1 MTKKHLNIIGYWS
14 ASLTFLIASSIMF
27 AHYMGFKGDFEQ
39 YGIIFI
45 PLAFLIN
52 FSVLI
57 LILILAERKKIK
69 GPFRSIGAML
79 LNIPVAFFYLWFA
92 MYLSSYYRVTVM
104 NDTSSRI
111 YAIQIDGCDKKYI
124 SELEAGESETV
135 WIKISSD
142 CSLSIAYKNTN
153 GKFKHDQI
161 EGYLT
166 NGMGR
171 PEDFHI
177 SGRNNPKI

>member
-1 MTKKHLNIIGYWS
+1 MTKKHLNIIGYCS
-14 ASLTFLIASSIMF
+14 AILTFLIASSIMF
-27 AHYMGFKGDFEQ
+27 AHYNGFHGDFEG

-45 PLAFLIN
+45 PIAFLIN

-79 LNIPVAFFYLWFA
+79 FNIPVAFFYIWFA
-92 MYLSSYYRVTVM
+92 MYLSSYFRVTVM

-111 YAIQIDGCDKKYI
+111 SVIQIDGCDKKYI
-124 SELEAGESETV
+124 NELEAGESETI

-142 CSLSIAYKNTN
+142 CSLSIAYLDKN
-153 GKFKHDQI
+153 GKIKHDQI
-161 EGYLT
+161 MGYLCT
-166 NGMGR
+166 GMGR

-177 SGRNNPKI
+177 SGRNNPK